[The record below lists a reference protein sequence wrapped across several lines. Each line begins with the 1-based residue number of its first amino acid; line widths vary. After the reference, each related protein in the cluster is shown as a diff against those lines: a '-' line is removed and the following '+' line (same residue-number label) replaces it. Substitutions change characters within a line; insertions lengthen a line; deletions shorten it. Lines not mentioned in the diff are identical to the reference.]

1 MTKLA
6 GKIKLIFFM
15 LGLSVIATLACS
27 NDEISIVELRGVIT
41 EGAGVGLDCEYIFQ
55 PDAGNYL
62 VPQFLPLNFRVDGAS
77 VFIKGEILDQFAD
90 CANGSGNGRLLR
102 IEQISAAN

>member
-1 MTKLA
+1 MAKLA
-6 GKIKLIFFM
+6 GKIRLLFM
-15 LGLSVIATLACS
+15 LGLTVMAILACS

-41 EGAGVGLDCEYIFQ
+41 EGAGLGLDCEYIFQ

-62 VPQFLPLNFRVDGAS
+62 VPQFLPLNFRVDGTS
-77 VFIKGEILDQFAD
+77 VFIKGEILDLFAD

-102 IEQISAAN
+102 IEQISAGN

>member
-1 MTKLA
+1 
-6 GKIKLIFFM
+6 M
-15 LGLSVIATLACS
+15 LGLSVMASFACS

-55 PDAGNYL
+55 PNAGNYL
-62 VPQFLPLNFRVDGAS
+62 VPQFLPLNFRVDGVS
-77 VFIKGEILDQFAD
+77 VFIKGEILESFAD

-102 IEQISAAN
+102 IEQISADN